1 MEKWEW
7 RYYFKRLTKKYYII
21 NRSAGGAGFFS
32 NYMWVLGHVIF
43 AGKLGYIPVVDMLN
57 FPTLYSEKE
66 GVAGEKNAWNYYFEN
81 VSGVSLEE
89 AYASGSYVMGMDMPL
104 SAIRSQIGSAI
115 DIIVHLGRL
124 RDRSRRVLKIIDI
137 VGYDGGIDNYQNA
150 YPMTRTFTFGV
161 QLKF

>member
-1 MEKWEW
+1 MGGSVFEAFALEGWKIMEKWEW

-43 AGKLGYIPVVDMLN
+43 ARKLGYIPVVDMLN
-57 FPTLYSEKE
+57 FQRYIVRRKAWQEKKCLE
-66 GVAGEKNAWNYYFEN
+66 LLFEN

-104 SAIRSQIGSAI
+104 HKYEGKFCTGSYRFPTEKAADYYAPVI
-115 DIIVHLGRL
+115 KSIWSSGR
-124 RDRSRRVLKIIDI
+124 I
-137 VGYDGGIDNYQNA
+137 
-150 YPMTRTFTFGV
+150 
-161 QLKF
+161 